1 MCLHQVPVQL
11 VKKLTKMKN
20 LKSDETQVH
29 NKSPNG
35 NLLSSWNVVS
45 GNNHNDL
52 IEKKTPVYEANK
64 TARAN
69 SQFLTSSS
77 GFKTSR
83 ENEMTRR
90 FQISSLQSLNN
101 SSNVKNENHSDV
113 SLASNKSHE
122 HLIETTGKNFLN
134 CV

>member
-45 GNNHNDL
+45 GNNHNNL
-52 IEKKTPVYEANK
+52 IEKKT
-64 TARAN
+64 
-69 SQFLTSSS
+69 L
-77 GFKTSR
+77 
-83 ENEMTRR
+83 
-90 FQISSLQSLNN
+90 L
-101 SSNVKNENHSDV
+101 
-113 SLASNKSHE
+113 
-122 HLIETTGKNFLN
+122 
-134 CV
+134 